1 MTLVWPDPADEDT
14 TPTETATDTSTTTET
29 VTETTTDTDTTPT
42 DMGPAESASNY
53 VVQSGDTLWRIA
65 AHCYGEGRRW
75 PEIWDANRDRVMGDG
90 RTFSNANLIRV
101 GWTLSVPGE
110 CAGE

>member
-1 MTLVWPDPADEDT
+1 
-14 TPTETATDTSTTTET
+14 
-29 VTETTTDTDTTPT
+29 
-42 DMGPAESASNY
+42 MGPAEPAADY
-53 VVQSGDTLWRIA
+53 VVRSGDTLWRIA

-75 PEIWDANRDRVMGDG
+75 PEIWDANRDRVMDDG

-101 GWTLSVPGE
+101 GWTLSIPGE